1 MVRLTSRS
9 YLHLTP
15 EVVDG
20 DYTYPFYAK
29 VVRLDGADVTFR
41 SFEGS
46 EGHVSRDIANEH
58 VSAGEVN
65 GSGRSSL
72 LRCPASVTIGEHV
85 HYGQVI
91 KVERDTLTILSEGE
105 QLVAGLADT
114 LRLSP
119 IVVLLLEHIQF
130 SRDEWGIEEIRAVE
144 STILDRVL
152 GTAAAAGSNDISVIF
167 NGLMTEENFPT
178 STKICRW
185 INPKTDGSAQLVP
198 ASVGEYFF
206 QPPVPQA
213 SIVHP
218 DNVQRS
224 SVAEVQELFDPF
236 LDDDDEAPEDS
247 AVVEARS
254 NRPEVP
260 TEYSAKRP
268 RETEIRANVAPTGPK
283 RHRAVVNQDVLIIEK
298 LRDAPDLLE
307 RFLNIRKGATSD
319 ITQDDE
325 DKPLPG
331 GTIIGP
337 VATPKKTTG
346 ASKYAFVP
354 REDQQV
360 VHDRVTSTK
369 YKGKPATVFVKS
381 MIRSE
386 HVAFKTLPGVCTRLF
401 DIQFGSS
408 GLSIRHF
415 ARLSRSD
422 RIQWLESG
430 GSNFDKLSATAEF
443 GRAIPA
449 SHIDD
454 VIDSVRVFLMYAREY
469 CCLEMIE
476 LAENIVAFIKQTLKQ
491 VTWASDDLSV
501 LVYWVNDLLED
512 FRGAAEEGSDLTR
525 IALRCSTDDRL
536 LRDLMFVKVH
546 RQVESMSVAR
556 PVVAGHSEEHA
567 KPAHQEQPLRTA
579 VDKKRLGRISR
590 NVLKQLPVQVVPGT
604 EKSLS
609 LCMRFLSKACG
620 DTQDG
625 ICPNNRG
632 HFVPNK
638 LPNDVKSTINQRFG
652 GLKDEYKHL

>member
-1 MVRLTSRS
+1 
-9 YLHLTP
+9 
-15 EVVDG
+15 
-20 DYTYPFYAK
+20 
-29 VVRLDGADVTFR
+29 
-41 SFEGS
+41 
-46 EGHVSRDIANEH
+46 
-58 VSAGEVN
+58 
-65 GSGRSSL
+65 
-72 LRCPASVTIGEHV
+72 
-85 HYGQVI
+85 
-91 KVERDTLTILSEGE
+91 
-105 QLVAGLADT
+105 
-114 LRLSP
+114 
-119 IVVLLLEHIQF
+119 
-130 SRDEWGIEEIRAVE
+130 
-144 STILDRVL
+144 
-152 GTAAAAGSNDISVIF
+152 
-167 NGLMTEENFPT
+167 
-178 STKICRW
+178 
-185 INPKTDGSAQLVP
+185 
-198 ASVGEYFF
+198 
-206 QPPVPQA
+206 
-213 SIVHP
+213 
-218 DNVQRS
+218 
-224 SVAEVQELFDPF
+224 
-236 LDDDDEAPEDS
+236 
-247 AVVEARS
+247 
-254 NRPEVP
+254 
-260 TEYSAKRP
+260 
-268 RETEIRANVAPTGPK
+268 
-283 RHRAVVNQDVLIIEK
+283 
-298 LRDAPDLLE
+298 
-307 RFLNIRKGATSD
+307 
-319 ITQDDE
+319 
-325 DKPLPG
+325 
-331 GTIIGP
+331 
-337 VATPKKTTG
+337 
-346 ASKYAFVP
+346 
-354 REDQQV
+354 
-360 VHDRVTSTK
+360 
-369 YKGKPATVFVKS
+369 

-501 LVYWVNDLLED
+501 LVYWVNNLLED

-546 RQVESMSVAR
+546 RQVESMS
-556 PVVAGHSEEHA
+556 
-567 KPAHQEQPLRTA
+567 
-579 VDKKRLGRISR
+579 RLGRISR